1 MSEEDDSDPQQ
12 PPAPPALAA
21 VVAAAAG
28 GLLLLS
34 PGRQEQ
40 PGGQNV
46 EEEDDAAGA
55 GPAPMMPLIA
65 AARMDLNADGM
76 DVNVDVD
83 VNMNMDVNAGVNAD
97 DGGSDDDDM
106 GMPPLGG
113 AAAGFPGGIAVP
125 LDMTSTSSGPGQIF
139 PGIGG
144 SFESLSF
151 RGGGGPGPAGGGSRS
166 SKKKRSSPPSI
177 RKARCAVPN
186 CPKQSQGAGHN
197 RMCRAHYQQWRR
209 DEGDESGGS
218 SLTSM
223 ATGIGSSAEKAKAR
237 KKTPVTAGRRSRSRS
252 PKGGRSDGSSGP
264 SPRNRCAVPGC
275 PKQSQGNRCNLMC
288 MAHFK
293 QLYGDDDDDGRDGN
307 NSRASGG
314 SFPKARCSVPGCP
327 KQSQGT
333 RCQGMC
339 QRCFKDGG
347 GKLPHP
353 PSAEV
358 DNDLSVSS
366 LGSRSRSSSPRK
378 RSGAAAGNGGIARN
392 RCRVDGC
399 PKQSQGGRCGFMCAA
414 HYN

>member
-1 MSEEDDSDPQQ
+1 MSEEDDSDPQ

-21 VVAAAAG
+21 AVAAAAG
-28 GLLLLS
+28 GLLLS
-34 PGRQEQ
+34 PGRQEQPEQ

-46 EEEDDAAGA
+46 EEEDEGDDGG

-76 DVNVDVD
+76 DVNVDMD
-83 VNMNMDVNAGVNAD
+83 GNMDAANND
-97 DGGSDDDDM
+97 DEDDDM

-113 AAAGFPGGIAVP
+113 AAASFPGGIAVP
-125 LDMTSTSSGPGQIF
+125 LDMDTNMSAAGPGSAGEIF

-151 RGGGGPGPAGGGSRS
+151 RGGEGGAGPAGSKS
-166 SKKKRSSPPSI
+166 SKKKASPPSI